1 MIDFDFISPTKIF
14 FGKGKEEQIGAIM
27 AGYGFKRVLIV
38 YGSPRIEADLLPLCE
53 NKLKERGIAFRRFG
67 GIRPNPTSE
76 KANEGVRAAREFKAD
91 SILAIGGGSVIDTAK
106 GIANGFYYDGD
117 TFDFNQKKATLTKA
131 LPLGVI
137 LTHASA
143 GSELS
148 TSCVLQNDAA
158 RIKMGFNSDLNRPL
172 FAVENPELTYGVSAY
187 QTAVGASDIMM
198 HSLERYFDPSD
209 ENQLSDDFALA
220 LVKNTMVAVKAV
232 LKNPRDYEARA
243 ALMLNSSLSH
253 NGLTGIGKPFG
264 FVVHPIE
271 HALSGY
277 KPDVV
282 HGAGVALLF
291 PAWAT
296 YTRERNQAKLAR
308 MARTLFNVC
317 EQDDEKASIIG
328 IASMKEFFSSIGMP
342 TRLSEVGIN
351 ESDIPSLASLA
362 TGNGTRLIGC
372 CHQSLGMKD
381 VENILGLLL

>member
-14 FGKGKEEQIGAIM
+14 FGKGKQEQIGAIM
-27 AGYGFKRVLIV
+27 AGYGFKRTLIV
-38 YGSPRIEADLLPLCE
+38 YGSPRIEADLLPKCE
-53 NKLKERGIAFRRFG
+53 GKLREQGIESLRFG

-76 KANEGVRAAREFKAD
+76 KANEGVKAARGFKAD

-158 RIKMGFNSDLNRPL
+158 QIKMGFNSDLNRPL

-220 LVKNTMVAVKAV
+220 LVKNTMVAVKAA

-342 TRLSEVGIN
+342 TRLSEVGIS